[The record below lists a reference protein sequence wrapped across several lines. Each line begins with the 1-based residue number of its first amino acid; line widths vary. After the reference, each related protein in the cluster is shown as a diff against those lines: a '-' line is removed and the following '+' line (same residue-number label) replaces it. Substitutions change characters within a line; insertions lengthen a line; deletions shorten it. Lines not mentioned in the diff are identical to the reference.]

1 MGPEGTNECARCGAP
16 VTADSRWVHSGS
28 QYSYCEGCG
37 EDFEKVMEDG
47 VTVRSRHGNRD
58 FNRYPYDAPN
68 INGHAPENQVEALAA
83 GLRQMRER
91 NVRGVFIY
99 QKTGS
104 YWLISEYLDSHPS
117 IAADVAEYLE
127 SRSRLKSLVRRLPF

>member
-1 MGPEGTNECARCGAP
+1 
-16 VTADSRWVHSGS
+16 
-28 QYSYCEGCG
+28 
-37 EDFEKVMEDG
+37 MEDG